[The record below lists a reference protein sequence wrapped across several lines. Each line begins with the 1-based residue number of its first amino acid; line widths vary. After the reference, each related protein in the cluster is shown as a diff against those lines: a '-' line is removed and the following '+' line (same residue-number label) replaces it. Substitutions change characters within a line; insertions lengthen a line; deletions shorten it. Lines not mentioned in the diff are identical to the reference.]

1 MTKFKGGR
9 IIMLK
14 KFAVAFLMGLCLTS
28 VAVAKDV
35 KGKNPVVVMETSL
48 GKVKMELFQ
57 KEAPISVKN
66 FLDYTKEGFY
76 DGTIFHRVIPNFMI
90 QGGGFTE
97 GLKMKATK
105 APIKNE
111 AGNGLK
117 NDRGTLAMARTMNV
131 DSGNSQ
137 FFINVADN
145 AFLNHTNDTPA
156 GFGYAVFGKVIEG
169 MDVVDKIAAVKTG
182 MQKGFTDVPVS
193 EVVIKSMKII
203 K

>member
-1 MTKFKGGR
+1 
-9 IIMLK
+9 MLK